1 MKFFYLR
8 TPSGGGVIC
17 FNVFFVFVALFCS
30 ALCMSLEK
38 QNSYRY
44 TTFQMRREKKQSN
57 EKIGA
62 GSTYSSSSTVLIVI
76 KS

>member
-44 TTFQMRREKKQSN
+44 MIFQMKEKKS
-57 EKIGA
+57 KA
-62 GSTYSSSSTVLIVI
+62 M
-76 KS
+76 KR